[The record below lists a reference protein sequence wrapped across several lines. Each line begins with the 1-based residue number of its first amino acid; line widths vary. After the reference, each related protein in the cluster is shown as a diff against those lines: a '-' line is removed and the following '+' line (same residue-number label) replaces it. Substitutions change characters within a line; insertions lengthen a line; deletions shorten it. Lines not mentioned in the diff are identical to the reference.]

1 MIKIIDINFLNKK
14 SAVGCFLLKEND
26 NFVLVET
33 GPSLYY
39 EEIKKSL
46 NDINVDIKKIKNVL
60 VTHIHLDHSGGA
72 WKFAK
77 NGASIYVH
85 PKGAPHLISPEKLIS
100 SASMIYGNDMDRLW
114 GKVEKI
120 NSEKVISVSNNEII
134 KIGNFEFKALYT
146 PGHANHH
153 IAWQFEKNIFTGD
166 VAGAK
171 IGNGPVMPACPPPDI
186 DLKKWEESLILLE
199 KEKPKK
205 LYLTHFGEHKN
216 IDNHFSELRDS
227 LLDWSLWIKEKR
239 KKYLDDNT
247 LVKKFNEYVYEKMQS
262 QNISSKLIDQYY
274 AANPPYMSVSG
285 LKRYWDK
292 YGK

>member
-14 SAVGCFLLKEND
+14 SAVGCFLLKENN

-120 NSEKVISVSNNEII
+120 NSDKSTVTKVHTLNEEKTVREIARMLSGELI
-134 KIGNFEFKALYT
+134 TSEALAAAATLRKA
-146 PGHANHH
+146 
-153 IAWQFEKNIFTGD
+153 
-166 VAGAK
+166 
-171 IGNGPVMPACPPPDI
+171 
-186 DLKKWEESLILLE
+186 
-199 KEKPKK
+199 
-205 LYLTHFGEHKN
+205 
-216 IDNHFSELRDS
+216 
-227 LLDWSLWIKEKR
+227 
-239 KKYLDDNT
+239 
-247 LVKKFNEYVYEKMQS
+247 
-262 QNISSKLIDQYY
+262 SK
-274 AANPPYMSVSG
+274 
-285 LKRYWDK
+285 
-292 YGK
+292 

>member
-14 SAVGCFLLKEND
+14 SAVGCFLLKENN

-100 SASMIYGNDMDRLW
+100 SASMIYGNDMER
-114 GKVEKI
+114 
-120 NSEKVISVSNNEII
+120 
-134 KIGNFEFKALYT
+134 
-146 PGHANHH
+146 
-153 IAWQFEKNIFTGD
+153 
-166 VAGAK
+166 
-171 IGNGPVMPACPPPDI
+171 
-186 DLKKWEESLILLE
+186 
-199 KEKPKK
+199 
-205 LYLTHFGEHKN
+205 
-216 IDNHFSELRDS
+216 
-227 LLDWSLWIKEKR
+227 
-239 KKYLDDNT
+239 
-247 LVKKFNEYVYEKMQS
+247 
-262 QNISSKLIDQYY
+262 
-274 AANPPYMSVSG
+274 
-285 LKRYWDK
+285 
-292 YGK
+292 